1 MELENRT
8 AVPARIDVGSPLP
21 NGLRRGIATAK
32 ATFCFDASGR
42 VTLDT
47 QRPMP
52 LQLRDEAHPLGVLPV
67 DVVPRSDPDFELM
80 LLGHACAPRGT
91 RATRQ
96 TVRMALGERER
107 SIEVYGDRHWQG
119 EGEAATLGAPG
130 EFERLPLSWSRA
142 YGGTVDV
149 EVDEESP
156 VEVQHELNAE
166 GLGFDPAPRAAM
178 LAEQLGCPEG
188 YPRWERRRPLPN
200 LEDPKALIAA
210 WGDAPRPLCW
220 APIPIT
226 SGLHHER
233 AFVAT
238 SDERG
243 LPSYEPSPK
252 RHLRAHPD
260 WVLPE
265 PPAPGTKLRLEGV
278 LASGPVELALPA
290 LEVHLDYVL
299 GSREAQKQLAPRAMI
314 VFADAMRFTIR
325 YSLPFLVE
333 PPRGEARRAR
343 LRLEKVGGGDR

>member
-1 MELENRT
+1 VELKNRT

-32 ATFCFDASGR
+32 ATFSFDEAGR
-42 VTLDT
+42 VTLET

-80 LLGHACAPRGT
+80 LLAHACAPRGT
-91 RATRQ
+91 RVSRQ
-96 TVRMALGERER
+96 TVRLALGDRER

-119 EGEAATLGAPG
+119 EGEAATIGAPAA
-130 EFERLPLSWSRA
+130 FERLPLSWSRA

-166 GLGFDPAPRAAM
+166 GLGFDPASRADL

-188 YPRWERRRPLPN
+188 FPRWDRRRALPN
-200 LEDPKALIAA
+200 LEDPNALIRA
-210 WGDAPRPLCW
+210 WRDAPRPISW
-220 APIPIT
+220 APIPNT

-238 SDERG
+238 TDENG
-243 LPSYEPSPK
+243 QPTYEPSPK

-265 PPAPGTKLRLEGV
+265 PPAPGTVLRLEGV
-278 LASGPVELALPA
+278 LPSGPVAFAVPA

-299 GSREAQKQLAPRAMI
+299 GSREAHKQLAPRAMI

-333 PPRGEARRAR
+333 PPRGEARKAR
-343 LRLEKVGGGDR
+343 LRLEKLGGGDR